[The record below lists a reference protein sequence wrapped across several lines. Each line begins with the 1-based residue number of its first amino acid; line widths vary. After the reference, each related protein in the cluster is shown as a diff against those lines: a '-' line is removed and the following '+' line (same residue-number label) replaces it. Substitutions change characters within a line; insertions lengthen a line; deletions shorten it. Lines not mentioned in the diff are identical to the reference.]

1 VGTFA
6 VLRALAA
13 ITEVSVFSLNLTTG
27 MGLGLAIDYSL
38 FVVSRYREELAT
50 GAGPAD
56 AVVRTVTTAG
66 RTVLLSALTVA
77 VSLAALLVF
86 PLAFLRSFAYAGIAV
101 VLLAAAGAVVV
112 LPALLAVLGRRV
124 DAWALPRRPVRP
136 ATHGR
141 WHRLAVFVMRRP
153 VPVMAAALG
162 LLVLLG
168 SPVLHMRLSLPD
180 ERVLPSSAPA
190 RRVHEDIRENFPTRE
205 ISALSVVAPGADP
218 RRIPEIGRYAAALS
232 AVEGVARVDGPAGSF
247 AGGDRLLPPGP
258 LSSRF
263 ATAAGVWLS
272 VVPAVEPMSAAGEA
286 LVRAV
291 PAVPAPFPVLV
302 GGPSAELVDQK
313 GSMFS
318 RLPWALGLVAAATFV
333 LLFLS
338 FGSVVVPAK
347 ALVLNVLS
355 LSATFGAAVWVF
367 QEGHLAGVLGFTPTG
382 ALELE
387 MPVLMFCIAFGL
399 SMDYEVFLLSR
410 IKEEH
415 DRTGD
420 NVASVARGLE
430 RTGRIVTAAA
440 ALLATVFVVFATSEI
455 VFIKL
460 FGLGLATAVVMDATV
475 VRATLVPAFMRL
487 AGEANWWAPRP
498 LRRLHRRFAIHHGDA
513 SAAPPLSA
521 PARHGD
527 RRTPVP

>member
-1 VGTFA
+1 
-6 VLRALAA
+6 
-13 ITEVSVFSLNLTTG
+13 
-27 MGLGLAIDYSL
+27 
-38 FVVSRYREELAT
+38 
-50 GAGPAD
+50 
-56 AVVRTVTTAG
+56 
-66 RTVLLSALTVA
+66 
-77 VSLAALLVF
+77 
-86 PLAFLRSFAYAGIAV
+86 
-101 VLLAAAGAVVV
+101 
-112 LPALLAVLGRRV
+112 
-124 DAWALPRRPVRP
+124 
-136 ATHGR
+136 
-141 WHRLAVFVMRRP
+141 
-153 VPVMAAALG
+153 
-162 LLVLLG
+162 
-168 SPVLHMRLSLPD
+168 
-180 ERVLPSSAPA
+180 
-190 RRVHEDIRENFPTRE
+190 
-205 ISALSVVAPGADP
+205 
-218 RRIPEIGRYAAALS
+218 
-232 AVEGVARVDGPAGSF
+232 
-247 AGGDRLLPPGP
+247 
-258 LSSRF
+258 
-263 ATAAGVWLS
+263 VWLS

-291 PAVPAPFPVLV
+291 RAVPAPFPVLV

-318 RLPWALGLVAAATFV
+318 RPPWALGLVAAATFV